1 MIQRDH
7 GDKSKYTRKEKH
19 KGAWRSPSSVV
30 YLQGKIKVMNKKI
43 ENFKVGDEF
52 MVDGLAPNGDFVKT
66 KAKLISYNGMNKY
79 IIESDGITVL
89 SDGNDNAYEIIDD
102 MVYES
107 EIDEWVE
114 INEYKY

>member
-1 MIQRDH
+1 
-7 GDKSKYTRKEKH
+7 
-19 KGAWRSPSSVV
+19 
-30 YLQGKIKVMNKKI
+30 MNKKI
-43 ENFKVGDEF
+43 SNFKVGDEL

-79 IIESDGITVL
+79 VIESGGITVL
-89 SDGNDNAYEIIDD
+89 SDGDDNAYSIIDD

>member
-1 MIQRDH
+1 M
-7 GDKSKYTRKEKH
+7 S
-19 KGAWRSPSSVV
+19 
-30 YLQGKIKVMNKKI
+30 KKI
-43 ENFKVGDEF
+43 NNFKVGDEF
-52 MVDGLAPNGDFVKT
+52 MVDGLSPNGDFVKT

-79 IIESDGITVL
+79 VIESDGIMVL
-89 SDGNDNAYEIIDD
+89 SDGDDNAYSIIDD

>member
-1 MIQRDH
+1 MI
-7 GDKSKYTRKEKH
+7 
-19 KGAWRSPSSVV
+19 VV
-30 YLQGKIKVMNKKI
+30 VKIVVIKK
-43 ENFKVGDEF
+43 KLD
-52 MVDGLAPNGDFVKT
+52 

-79 IIESDGITVL
+79 VIESDGITVL
-89 SDGNDNAYEIIDD
+89 SDGDDNAYSIIDD